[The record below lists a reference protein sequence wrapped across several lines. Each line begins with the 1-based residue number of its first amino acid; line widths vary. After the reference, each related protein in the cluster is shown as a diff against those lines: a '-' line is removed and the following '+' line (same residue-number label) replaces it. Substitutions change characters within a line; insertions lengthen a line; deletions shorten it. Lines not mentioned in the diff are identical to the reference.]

1 MVVPFIRDLI
11 MTAMAIIHHITVPV
25 MAIGRA
31 TLIPVNPA
39 IPTVTN
45 PAAGMGLA
53 AILIGQETGAD
64 IIRTITGIAEAMA
77 IVETTRE
84 AIMVIVI
91 TRAAIFVA
99 DSGAVGMVGEA
110 VGVKGDAFLS
120 LWRATIL

>member
-1 MVVPFIRDLI
+1 
-11 MTAMAIIHHITVPV
+11 
-25 MAIGRA
+25 
-31 TLIPVNPA
+31 
-39 IPTVTN
+39 TN